1 MEAPR
6 PAPVIRVFVLVAAI
20 VCLGLTMC
28 HAEKKATT
36 PPANQAQPMQ
46 AQPTQAPAQQAQPA
60 NPPPTYFPATKSAGP
75 IR

>member
-6 PAPVIRVFVLVAAI
+6 PAPVIRVFVLVAAV

-28 HAEKKATT
+28 HSEKKATN
-36 PPANQAQPMQ
+36 PPANAQPTQ
-46 AQPTQAPAQQAQPA
+46 AQPTQPQQAQPA
-60 NPPPTYFPATKSAGP
+60 NPPPTYFPATKAAGP

>member
-6 PAPVIRVFVLVAAI
+6 PAPIVRVFVLVAAI

-28 HAEKKATT
+28 HSDKKATT
-36 PPANQAQPMQ
+36 PAPQPQ
-46 AQPTQAPAQQAQPA
+46 AQPTPTQPTPTQQAQPA

>member
-6 PAPVIRVFVLVAAI
+6 PAPIIRVFVLVAAI

-28 HAEKKATT
+28 HSEKKATT
-36 PPANQAQPMQ
+36 PAPQ
-46 AQPTQAPAQQAQPA
+46 AQPTPTQPAPTQQAQPA